1 MKMLTDE
8 QTTGAGAI
16 GSVYY
21 LLTNEASA
29 LVR

>member
-1 MKMLTDE
+1 MKIMTDE

-16 GSVYY
+16 GTVCY